1 MYSQLN
7 YFTFADNKKPAP
19 EIQF

>member
-1 MYSQLN
+1 LKTS
-7 YFTFADNKKPAP
+7 PAP